1 MNKNEI
7 CFLPAYKMREKIE
20 TQELTS
26 LQITEAIIK
35 RIEKINNRIN
45 AYCTPTFDLARKMA
59 KKADKRMKEGKEL
72 PPLHGIPTS
81 IKDLVLT
88 KGIRTTFGCIIYEN
102 NVPEEDEVVIKRL
115 KNAGMVLLGKTNT
128 PAFGH
133 QAVTD
138 NPIFGKTKNPWNLER
153 TSGGSSGGAGASV
166 ASGMGPLALGSDGG
180 GSIRIPSSFCGVY
193 GLKPSFGRIPHYP
206 SSGIMWKSLDHYGP
220 IVRFVKDAALM
231 LDVMAGPFAGDRN
244 SLPKSD
250 LKYSD
255 IVDIK
260 PKKLKIGYSFDLG
273 FIKAVDPEVKNVVMD
288 SIKKFEE
295 FNWEIEEIKMKLKRP
310 EMAFNTLVTAGLAHD
325 LESYLE
331 EWQEQMSP
339 NLVRMIQA
347 GTTYSAVD
355 LERAMYQR
363 KLIHEEIFKQFRRYD
378 ILVTP
383 STAVYP
389 FELGKMFPSKI
400 AGKRASPVAWM
411 SFTFPFNLSGNPAA
425 SIPCGWS
432 SEGTPIGMQIVG
444 KQFDEET
451 VLQVSKAFEDLQP
464 WQDKRPEFTS

>member
-1 MNKNEI
+1 MNSNDISYLSVYE
-7 CFLPAYKMREKIE
+7 MRDKIE

-26 LQITEAIIK
+26 LQITEAIIQ
-35 RIEKINNRIN
+35 RIEKFNEKIN
-45 AYCTPTFDLARKMA
+45 AYCTPTFDIARESA
-59 KKADKRMKEGKEL
+59 RQADKAVKEGKDL
-72 PPLHGIPTS
+72 LPLHGIPTS

-88 KGIRTTFGCIIYEN
+88 KGIRTTFGCVLYEN
-102 NVPEEDEVVIKRL
+102 NTPEVDEVVIERL

-193 GLKPSFGRIPHYP
+193 GLKPSYGRIPHYP
-206 SSGIMWKSLDHYGP
+206 SAGIKWNGLDHYGP
-220 IVRFVKDAALM
+220 IVRYVKDAAVM
-231 LDVMAGPFAGDRN
+231 LDVMAGPFGGDRH
-244 SLPKSD
+244 SLPKTDVTYSD
-250 LKYSD
+250 L
-255 IVDIK
+255 VDIK
-260 PKKLKIGYSFDLG
+260 PKNLKIGYSFDLG
-273 FIKAVDPEVKNVVMD
+273 FIKAVDPEVEKVVMD
-288 SIKKFEE
+288 SVQKFGE
-295 FNWEIEEIKMKLKRP
+295 FGWQPEKMKMKLKRP
-310 EMAFNTLVTAGLAHD
+310 EMTFNTLVTAGLAHD

-339 NLVRMIQA
+339 NLVRMVQA
-347 GTTYSAVD
+347 GLTYSAVD

-363 KLIHEEIFKQFRRYD
+363 KLIHEEIFKQFQKYD
-378 ILVTP
+378 ILITP

-389 FELGKMFPSKI
+389 FELGKMFPSRI

-411 SFTFPFNLSGNPAA
+411 SFTFPFNLTGNPAA

-432 SEGTPIGMQIVG
+432 REGTPIGMQIVG

-451 VLQVSKAFEDLQP
+451 VLQVSKAFEELQP
-464 WQDKRPEFTS
+464 WQDKRPDLN

>member
-1 MNKNEI
+1 MNSNDI
-7 CFLPAYKMREKIE
+7 CYLSAYEMREKIK

-26 LQITEAIIK
+26 LQITEAIIE
-35 RIEKINNRIN
+35 RIEKFNDKIN
-45 AYCTPTFDLARKMA
+45 AYCTPTFDIAREIA
-59 KKADKRMKEGKEL
+59 KQADKAVKQGKDL

-88 KGIRTTFGCIIYEN
+88 KGIRTTFGCVLYES
-102 NVPEEDEVVIKRL
+102 NVPEVDEVVIERL

-138 NPIFGKTKNPWNLER
+138 NPIFGKTRNPWNIER

-193 GLKPSFGRIPHYP
+193 GLKPSYGRIPHYP
-206 SSGIMWKSLDHYGP
+206 SAGIKWTGLDHYGP
-220 IVRFVKDAALM
+220 IVRYVKDAALM
-231 LDVMAGPFAGDRN
+231 LDVMAGPFAGDRH
-244 SLPKSD
+244 SLPKTNIT
-250 LKYSD
+250 YFD

-260 PKKLKIGYSFDLG
+260 PKNLKIGYSFDLG
-273 FIKAVDPEVKNVVMD
+273 FIKAVDPEVEKAVMD
-288 SIKKFEE
+288 SVQKFDE
-295 FNWEIEEIKMKLKRP
+295 FGWQQEKIKMKLKRP
-310 EMAFNTLVTAGLAHD
+310 EMTFNTLVTAGLAHD
-325 LESYLE
+325 LEAYLE
-331 EWQEQMSP
+331 EWQEKMSP
-339 NLVRMIQA
+339 NLVRMVQA
-347 GTTYSAVD
+347 GLTYSAVD

-363 KLIHEEIFKQFRRYD
+363 KLIHEEIFKQFQKYD
-378 ILVTP
+378 VLITP

-411 SFTFPFNLSGNPAA
+411 SFTFPFNLTGNPAA

-451 VLQVSKAFEDLQP
+451 VLQVSKTFEELQP
-464 WQDKRPEFTS
+464 WQEKKPDLK

>member
-1 MNKNEI
+1 
-7 CFLPAYKMREKIE
+7 
-20 TQELTS
+20 
-26 LQITEAIIK
+26 LQITEAIIE
-35 RIEKINNRIN
+35 RIEKFNDKIN
-45 AYCTPTFDLARKMA
+45 AYCTPTFDIAREIA
-59 KKADKRMKEGKEL
+59 KQADKAVKQGKDL

-88 KGIRTTFGCIIYEN
+88 KGIRTTFGCVLYES
-102 NVPEEDEVVIKRL
+102 NVPEVDEVVIERL

-138 NPIFGKTKNPWNLER
+138 NPIFGKTRNPWNIER

-193 GLKPSFGRIPHYP
+193 GLKPSYGRIPHYP
-206 SSGIMWKSLDHYGP
+206 SAGIKWTGLDHYGP
-220 IVRFVKDAALM
+220 IVRYVKDAALM
-231 LDVMAGPFAGDRN
+231 LDVMAGPFAGDRH
-244 SLPKSD
+244 SLPKTNIT
-250 LKYSD
+250 YFD

-260 PKKLKIGYSFDLG
+260 PKNLKIGYSFDLG
-273 FIKAVDPEVKNVVMD
+273 FIKAVDPEVEKAVMG
-288 SIKKFEE
+288 SVQKFDE
-295 FNWEIEEIKMKLKRP
+295 FGWQQEKIKMKLKRP
-310 EMAFNTLVTAGLAHD
+310 EMTFNTLVTAGLAHD
-325 LESYLE
+325 LEAYLE
-331 EWQEQMSP
+331 EWQEKMSP
-339 NLVRMIQA
+339 NLVRMVQA
-347 GTTYSAVD
+347 GLTYSAVD

-363 KLIHEEIFKQFRRYD
+363 KLIHEEIFKQFQKYD
-378 ILVTP
+378 VLITP

-411 SFTFPFNLSGNPAA
+411 SFTFPFNLTGNPAA

-451 VLQVSKAFEDLQP
+451 VLQVSKTFEELQP
-464 WQDKRPEFTS
+464 WQEKKPDLK